1 MMAPDIQTAI
11 LYREGLH
18 SPWAYAKMGATAVH
32 PNYRYLQDAVAELTM
47 ESDVE
52 VRPYTINEETL
63 MRKYFDMNISAII
76 TDYPE
81 TARALLPIK
90 NETACNGL
98 IFYL

>member
-1 MMAPDIQTAI
+1 
-11 LYREGLH
+11 
-18 SPWAYAKMGATAVH
+18 MGATAVH

-63 MRKYFDMNISAII
+63 MLKYFEMNISAII

-81 TARALLPIK
+81 TARTLLQIK

-98 IFYL
+98 IFLFVNSRAFLSSKASLYFISFTISV

>member
-1 MMAPDIQTAI
+1 
-11 LYREGLH
+11 
-18 SPWAYAKMGATAVH
+18 
-32 PNYRYLQDAVAELTM
+32 M
-47 ESDVE
+47 ESGVE

-81 TARALLPIK
+81 TARTLLPIK

-98 IFYL
+98 IFIYSGAFLSSKASLYFISFAISVQDEATKDIKPEREAESAD

>member
-1 MMAPDIQTAI
+1 
-11 LYREGLH
+11 
-18 SPWAYAKMGATAVH
+18 
-32 PNYRYLQDAVAELTM
+32 
-47 ESDVE
+47 
-52 VRPYTINEETL
+52 

-98 IFYL
+98 IFICK